1 MSGTFRVLVVGAG
14 LSGLTAAA
22 LLAQRGLDVTV
33 VEMQD
38 RPGGAASSFRRGDVT
53 YDTGAAMLFGFG
65 QKGFN
70 PHHWLMSQLEE
81 PVEMYRHESMYRL
94 FYGDVPIVFH
104 AETENFLQ
112 ELSKLFP
119 EAQDELRAFYRH
131 IGILYEKVI
140 APVTVFEAPGD
151 MPLSEMRKNATNGL
165 GAQLEMIRMLFS
177 SADSM
182 ARPFISDPRVRAF
195 FDKLTSTY
203 CYTTLRETP
212 AVLAATMFVDNHV
225 GGAFYPAGSVMALAG
240 RLEKAVEK
248 FGGRFRYR
256 TRMLRLSGDGKRI
269 RGIVTPGGETIEA
282 DAVLFSGSLRSFA
295 RSLDPENLLPARW
308 KRKIMSLDM
317 TMPSFVVY
325 GTVRKSCLP
334 PETLPVQM
342 FVDNIEALDEA
353 DVTLYLPSLEDP
365 SLAPPEL
372 STFLLIGPSLRK
384 WPEPGDPGHG
394 TEEYRR
400 AKQVEADRMLGCVER
415 RLPGFIEAIETRI
428 EASPTTIWRYLGK
441 EGGSVAGPKQK
452 MGQHLIFRQGSKGP
466 VPGLFFAG
474 ESTVMGT
481 GTPAVTVS
489 GISAANR
496 ILRGLGLE
504 AYTSDRKKAPVV
516 KHIPKGTAGNLPSSV
531 QGVLAARCRWCEEP
545 ACAKA
550 CPAHF
555 DIPGIMRR
563 CEVGNLEGARR
574 IQEAVPGACAAC
586 AAGRGTEN
594 PPCEMS
600 CILRSCGK
608 GAVEI
613 RNIVSSLSVK

>member
-1 MSGTFRVLVVGAG
+1 MSVPFRVIVVGAG

-22 LLAQRGLDVTV
+22 LLAKRGLDVTV

-38 RPGGAASSFRRGDVT
+38 RPGGAASAYRRGDVT

-65 QKGFN
+65 EKGFN
-70 PHHWLMSQLEE
+70 PHHWLMSQLDE
-81 PVEMYRHESMYRL
+81 PIEIYRHESMYRL

-104 AETENFLQ
+104 AETEKFLQ
-112 ELSKLFP
+112 ELSALFP
-119 EAQDELRAFYRH
+119 GAGEQLRAFYSH
-131 IGILYEKVI
+131 IGMLYEKVI
-140 APVTVFEAPGD
+140 APVTVFEAPND
-151 MPLSEMRKNATNGL
+151 MPLSEMRKNASNGL

-182 ARPFISDPRVRAF
+182 AKPFISDPGARAF

-203 CYTTLRETP
+203 CYTTLKETP
-212 AVLAATMFVDNHV
+212 AVLAATMFVDNHI
-225 GGAFYPAGSVMALAG
+225 GGAYYPAGSVMALAG

-256 TRMLRLSGDGKRI
+256 TRMLRLSGEKGSV
-269 RGIVTPGGETIEA
+269 RGIVTSTGEVIEG

-295 RSLDPENLLPARW
+295 RGLDPENLLPAKW

-325 GTVRKSCLP
+325 GTVKKSCLP
-334 PETLPVQM
+334 PDALPVQM

-365 SLAPPEL
+365 SLAPPGL
-372 STFLLIGPSLRK
+372 STFLLIGPSLRR
-384 WPEPGDPGHG
+384 WPEPGDPGYG
-394 TEEYRR
+394 TEEYRT
-400 AKQVEADRMLGCVER
+400 AKHAEADRMLGCVER
-415 RLPGFIEAIETRI
+415 RIPGFMKAIDCRI

-441 EGGSVAGPKQK
+441 DGGSVAGPKQK

-496 ILRGLGLE
+496 ILRRLGIH
-504 AYTSDRKKAPVV
+504 AYTSAEKAAPVV
-516 KHIPKGTAGNLPSSV
+516 RYLRKGTAGNLPSTN
-531 QGVLAARCRWCEEP
+531 QGVLAARCRWCEKP
-545 ACAKA
+545 ACVHA
-550 CPAHF
+550 CPAGF

-563 CEVGNLEGARR
+563 CEVGNLEGVRR
-574 IQEAVPGACAAC
+574 IASSLPAAC
-586 AAGRGTEN
+586 HTCAQSGTN
-594 PPCEMS
+594 PPCEKA
-600 CILRSCGK
+600 CILRSSAD
-608 GAVEI
+608 GAVKI
-613 RNIVSSLSVK
+613 RDIISSLAGN

>member
-1 MSGTFRVLVVGAG
+1 MSASFRVIVVGAG

-22 LLAQRGLDVTV
+22 LLAKRGLDVTV

-38 RPGGAASSFRRGDVT
+38 RPGGAASSYRRGDVT

-65 QKGFN
+65 EKGFN
-70 PHHWLMSQLEE
+70 PHHWLMSQLDE
-81 PVEMYRHESMYRL
+81 PLEMYRHESMYRL

-104 AETENFLQ
+104 AETEKFLQ
-112 ELSKLFP
+112 ELSALFP
-119 EAQDELRAFYRH
+119 GAGTQMRAFYDH
-131 IGILYEKVI
+131 IGMLYEKVI
-140 APVTVFEAPGD
+140 APVTVFEAPND
-151 MPLSEMRKNATNGL
+151 MPLSEMRKNASNGL

-182 ARPFISDPRVRAF
+182 AKPFISDPKVRAF

-203 CYTTLRETP
+203 CYTTLKETP

-225 GGAFYPAGSVMALAG
+225 GGAYYPAGSVMALAG

-256 TRMLRLSGDGKRI
+256 TRMLRISHDGGTV
-269 RGIVTPGGETIEA
+269 RGIVTSTGEIIEG

-295 RSLDPENLLPARW
+295 RSLDPENLLPAKW

-325 GTVRKSCLP
+325 GTVKKSCLP
-334 PETLPVQM
+334 PDALPVQM
-342 FVDNIEALDEA
+342 FVDNIEVLDEA

-372 STFLLIGPSLRK
+372 STFLLIGPSLRR
-384 WPEPGDPGHG
+384 WPEPGDPGYD
-394 TEEYRR
+394 TEEYRK
-400 AKQVEADRMLGCVER
+400 AKQAEADRMLGCVER
-415 RLPGFIEAIETRI
+415 RIPGFIKAIERRI

-441 EGGSVAGPKQK
+441 DGGSVAGPKQK

-496 ILRGLGLE
+496 ILRSQGIR
-504 AYTSDRKKAPVV
+504 AYTSAEKAATVV
-516 KHIPKGTAGNLPSSV
+516 KYIPKGTAGNMPSTSL
-531 QGVLAARCRWCEEP
+531 GVLAARCRWCEEP
-545 ACAKA
+545 ACMHA
-550 CPAHF
+550 CPAGF

-574 IQEAVPGACAAC
+574 IATLVPAAC
-586 AAGRGTEN
+586 DRCVQSGAN
-594 PPCEMS
+594 PPCEKA
-600 CILRSCGK
+600 CILRSSDK
-608 GAVEI
+608 GAVQI
-613 RNIVSSLSVK
+613 RNIVTSLAGN